1 MIGFTAPWLL
11 LALPA
16 VGLPILLH
24 LVQRREP
31 PEVAF
36 PAVRYLDDT
45 TRDHRRRI
53 QLRNL
58 LLLVV
63 RTLLILAVILAAA
76 GMRFTRGGFGTHAPA
91 ALVLVLDNSASS
103 GVIEDGEPL
112 LTSLVRAADAVLARA
127 TAADRLWLR
136 TADGPALPGT
146 AAQLR
151 ARLAALRPTST
162 RLDLGAAVRE
172 GRELVGQAARPG
184 EVVVIS
190 DLQQSAST
198 AADGDTPVLVLR
210 PETAAPRNRGV
221 SRLAAGTQ
229 PWGPGGGL
237 VSVTAASSDTLPIP
251 VALAVTGRPVRDALL
266 VPGVPLV
273 ERISRLAPG
282 WLTLRATLPPDE
294 FRADDSREVVLRVA
308 PPAAVQWD
316 PADRFLNAALA
327 VLVADGRLTSG
338 EGVRL
343 GDLGPG
349 PSVVLPPED
358 PALLGALNRRL
369 AARGVAWRYGT
380 ALRTEERSDSGS
392 MLPSRELVFRRVRLE
407 AAGGGGDVLAT
418 VAGEPWAVR
427 SGDVILLGSRLVP
440 EWTALPLGTAFVPF
454 LDLLISRAIRG
465 EWLLTDVVAGE
476 PVALPE
482 RVAAV
487 VRDGE
492 RMAVEGGAPWSPK
505 AVGVYHLLATED
517 TLGAVSV
524 VLDPREADLARTD
537 DASIRT
543 LWGRTA
549 VAGLSEGPA
558 RAFTAGGRGELRGPL
573 LLLAL
578 LCVCAEVGLA
588 SRAGQRT

>member
-1 MIGFTAPWLL
+1 MIGFTAPWWL

-53 QLRNL
+53 QLRHL
-58 LLLVV
+58 LLLLV

-76 GMRFTRGGFGTHAPA
+76 GMRFPRGGFGSHAPA
-91 ALVLVLDNSASS
+91 ALVLVVDNSASS

-112 LTSLVRAADAVLARA
+112 LTALVRAADGVLSRA

-146 AAQLR
+146 AGQLR

-172 GRELVGQAARPG
+172 GRALVTQAARSG
-184 EVVVIS
+184 EVVVVS
-190 DLQQSAST
+190 DLQQSAVT
-198 AADGDTPVLVLR
+198 GDDGDIPVLVLR
-210 PETAAPRNRGV
+210 PATPAPSNRGV
-221 SRLAAGTQ
+221 ARLVVGTQ

-237 VSVTAASSDTLPIP
+237 VSVTATSADTLPVP
-251 VALAVTGRPVRDALL
+251 VALTVTGRPARDALL
-266 VPGVPLV
+266 LPGVPWV
-273 ERISRLAPG
+273 ERIARLAPG
-282 WLTLRATLPPDE
+282 WLTVRATLPPDE
-294 FRADDSREVVLRVA
+294 FRADDSRELALRVA
-308 PPAAVQWD
+308 PPPAVRWD
-316 PADRFLNAALA
+316 PTDRFLNAALA
-327 VLVADGRLTSG
+327 VLVADGRLTAG

-343 GDLGPG
+343 GELGPG
-349 PSVVLPPED
+349 PSVVLPPDE

-369 AARGVAWRYGT
+369 AARGVAWRYG
-380 ALRTEERSDSGS
+380 APRREEERSDSGPIV
-392 MLPSRELVFRRVRLE
+392 PSRETVLRRVRLE

-418 VAGEPWAVR
+418 VAGEPWVVR

-465 EWLLTDVVAGE
+465 EWLLADAVAGE
-476 PVALPE
+476 PLVLPD
-482 RVAAV
+482 RVVAV
-487 VRDGE
+487 VRDGV
-492 RMAVEGGAPWSPK
+492 RMPVEGGAPWSPS

-524 VLDPREADLARTD
+524 VLDPREADLTRAD
-537 DASIRT
+537 DTSIRT

-549 VAGLSEGPA
+549 VAGLTEGPG

-578 LCVCAEVGLA
+578 LCACAEVGLA
-588 SRAGQRT
+588 RRVGQRT

>member
-16 VGLPILLH
+16 VGLPIFLH

-76 GMRFTRGGFGTHAPA
+76 GMRFTRGGFGSHAAA
-91 ALVLVLDNSASS
+91 ALVLVVDNSASS
-103 GVIEDGEPL
+103 GVIEDGEPV
-112 LTSLVRAADAVLARA
+112 LTALVRAADGVLARA

-146 AAQLR
+146 VAQLR
-151 ARLAALRPTST
+151 DRLASLRPTST

-172 GRELVGQAARPG
+172 GRALVTQAARPG

-190 DLQQSAST
+190 DMQQSAVT
-198 AADGDTPVLVLR
+198 AVDGDVPVLVIR
-210 PETAAPRNRGV
+210 PVTAAPRNRAV
-221 SRLAAGTQ
+221 AQLLAGTQ
-229 PWGPGGGL
+229 PWGPGGGV
-237 VSVTAASSDTLPIP
+237 VSVTATSADTLPVP
-251 VALAVTGRPVRDALL
+251 VALTATGRSARDALL
-266 VPGVPLV
+266 LPGVPWV
-273 ERISRLAPG
+273 ERVARLAPG
-282 WLTLRATLPPDE
+282 WHTLRVTLPPDE
-294 FRADDSREVVLRVA
+294 FRADDSREVALRVA
-308 PPAAVQWD
+308 PPAAVRWD
-316 PADRFLNAALA
+316 PTDRFLNAALA
-327 VLVADGRLTSG
+327 VLVADGRLSSG

-349 PSVVLPPED
+349 PSIVLPPEE

-369 AARGVAWRYGT
+369 AARGVAWRYGV
-380 ALRTEERSDSGS
+380 ALRAEERSDSS
-392 MLPSRELVFRRVRLE
+392 AMLPSRETVFRRVRLE

-427 SGDVILLGSRLVP
+427 SGDVILLGSRLTP
-440 EWTALPLGTAFVPF
+440 EWTAMPLGTAFVPF
-454 LDLLISRAIRG
+454 LDLLISRAVRG
-465 EWLLTDVVAGE
+465 EWLLADATAGA
-476 PVALPE
+476 PVALPA
-482 RVAAV
+482 RAAAV
-487 VRDGE
+487 VHNGVRIV
-492 RMAVEGGAPWSPK
+492 VEGGAPWSPK

-524 VLDPREADLARTD
+524 VLDPRESDLTRADDT
-537 DASIRT
+537 SIAT

-549 VAGLSEGPA
+549 VAGLTEGPA